1 MTIDLKWVL
10 LVSIFLSVMGFLV
23 GISAE
28 LTDLGLN
35 EHQVKAIIAI
45 FVILLGIGNSINS
58 VLIAFGMSVPSRL
71 ASAASVVG
79 VKGIQVDPVLADTA
93 TAAVG
98 TDAKIT
104 TTAQK

>member
-1 MTIDLKWVL
+1 MNVDLKWVL
-10 LVSIFLSVMGFLV
+10 IVSIFLSVMGFLV

-28 LTDLGLN
+28 LTDLGFN

-45 FVILLGIGNSINS
+45 FVILLGVGNSINS
-58 VLIAFGMSVPSRL
+58 VLIAFGMSVPNRL

-79 VKGIQVDPVLADTA
+79 VKGIQVSPELVGTA

-98 TDAKIT
+98 TDAKVT
-104 TTAQK
+104 MAPK

>member
-1 MTIDLKWVL
+1 MSVDLKWVL
-10 LVSIFLSVMGFLV
+10 IVSIFLSVMGFLV

-28 LTDLGLN
+28 LTDLGFN

-58 VLIAFGMSVPSRL
+58 VLIAFGMSVPNRL

-79 VKGIQVDPVLADTA
+79 VKGIQVEPTLVEAA

-98 TDAKIT
+98 ADAKIT
-104 TTAQK
+104 SVAK